1 MAQRQ
6 NAHTHDQGK
15 QTADSFAWYIKKK
28 KRFDLMH
35 WTLWTL
41 TSVAFAMIHAILTVT
56 MNVLSRKHGKS

>member
-15 QTADSFAWYIKKK
+15 QTAGSFAWYIKKG
-28 KRFDLMH
+28 FDLMH

-41 TSVAFAMIHAILTVT
+41 ISVAFAMIHAILTVT